1 MINTKLITV
10 RMSQSNCAQLEMERS
25 NGIKSST
32 IINAGTAMV
41 IELMDAYRSYRCD
54 GDPMEIES
62 AQRRILERVKS
73 ILYHQYRMPL

>member
-10 RMSQSNCAQLEMERS
+10 RMSQANCSQLEMERA

-41 IELMDAYRSYRCD
+41 MELLDAYRSYRCY
-54 GDPMEIES
+54 GDPMEIED

-73 ILYHQYRMPL
+73 IHHHQYRIPL

>member
-10 RMSQSNCAQLEMERS
+10 RMSQANCAQLEMERA

-41 IELMDAYRSYRCD
+41 IELLDAYRSYRCH
-54 GDPMEIES
+54 GDPTEIEITQ
-62 AQRRILERVKS
+62 ARILERVKS
-73 ILYHQYRMPL
+73 IHYHQYRIPL

>member
-1 MINTKLITV
+1 
-10 RMSQSNCAQLEMERS
+10 MSQSNCAQLAMEKA

-41 IELMDAYRSYRCD
+41 IELLDAYRNYRCY
-54 GDPMEIES
+54 GDPKEIED

-73 ILYHQYRMPL
+73 IHYHQYRMPL